1 MMNHGFLHEVLCF
14 LPDISR
20 PLHKLFFSF
29 TRIRLSLTI
38 SLPKH
43 PDAQPQTRF
52 SQAKSHKIDLEL
64 NQVTHHASSLALLAL
79 YLNSSS
85 PYTQTIPPTHIFTT
99 FTRIRLP

>member
-1 MMNHGFLHEVLCF
+1 MMNQGFLHEVLCF

-52 SQAKSHKIDLEL
+52 SQAKSHKTDLEL
-64 NQVTHHASSLALLAL
+64 KQLKHHTRSLALLAL
-79 YLNSSS
+79 YMNSLS
-85 PYTQTIPPTHIFTT
+85 PHID
-99 FTRIRLP
+99 